1 MKCAEFGADNGQLC
15 ARCSH
20 STPSI
25 EGRVSQQRDGLTGPP
40 TRLQWR
46 QLTLSERGT
55 VINSFEKLSPS
66 SFALSSC
73 RKSSGEVGF
82 SLSLSGKTGRS
93 WMDGWIL
100 LELSSGQCGS
110 QPEIQTATRALPIPQ
125 QRAAPSY
132 VPSYSSRIRVPSI
145 TQLCWGSGR
154 TMIDEIFILKCIK

>member
-1 MKCAEFGADNGQLC
+1 MKCAEFGADKGPLC

-82 SLSLSGKTGRS
+82 SRFLSLSGKTGRS
-93 WMDGWIL
+93 WMDGSS
-100 LELSSGQCGS
+100 LSSAQDNVVASQKSRRPRAPYPYLNNEQPRRTYQATLQESGS
-110 QPEIQTATRALPIPQ
+110 HQ
-125 QRAAPSY
+125 
-132 VPSYSSRIRVPSI
+132 
-145 TQLCWGSGR
+145 
-154 TMIDEIFILKCIK
+154 